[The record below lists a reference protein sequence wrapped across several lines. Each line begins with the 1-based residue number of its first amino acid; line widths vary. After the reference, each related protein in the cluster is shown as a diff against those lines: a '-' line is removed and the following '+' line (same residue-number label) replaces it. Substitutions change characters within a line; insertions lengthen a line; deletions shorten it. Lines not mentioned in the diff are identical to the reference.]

1 MVVWR
6 EWLPEHLAEES
17 AREEPARFHALSL
30 ALEEDWRAQDPTA
43 PDHEHVR
50 LWVSIV
56 NTFYAAKASYD
67 SADVE
72 RIVRVALEIILN
84 SDTDV
89 VAQVRWA
96 TCAAKLLRR
105 FRRTLRLEVPWRP
118 LYDLLRRVHFSDS
131 VSYQGAAV
139 MESHKEALT
148 QLIRKS
154 RRFFPEGSAAEIWA
168 EFRGGLQDTHQPAAF
183 ESLGWLVLL
192 MPTLAAG
199 RGEGDWDA
207 WLPLWLDT
215 WAKVMYSGYWD
226 CLWMALLARLI
237 KHDTTGIVRWHLH
250 LDAIYTRIVSYF
262 QVPVGTS
269 SASIPIHRTAPQ
281 DCETLFGGECTSKS
295 STSAKIIVYLL
306 GRCPEPG
313 AHAMTVATEDSV
325 ASTAMRAA
333 GGTREEVDDGVT
345 ARLDRLVDLLE
356 QYFHPS
362 NGGRW
367 TSSLSRFLRHLMDYF
382 TRRLQLD
389 AELRQLREAGG
400 GGEGAAAL
408 APGARRVLPAPVQ
421 RRFVR
426 AVLRLAG
433 RAQYSK
439 DNGLMDCAC
448 GVLSSAAYV
457 APDLVLPLVHQ
468 RFETA
473 FETVTAAHLLVTAIH
488 TLGLCARPLLLA
500 GLRVSELGAP
510 EEAPSG
516 SYRPEMRDFEA
527 AREIVAAALTA
538 TLPGIDA
545 NDPPKTLACYR
556 LYCSVLSA
564 TGGFAGAAEA
574 TILPLY
580 TEEWVEDLLGRT
592 FAVMSNLD
600 TDVSVGAQ
608 DTTTTAAMAANDM
621 RGSFLLLGTS
631 MFRPLMELLFSRLPA
646 ELQAIAIR
654 RVSRFLVT
662 TTLPGVT
669 TEGSVLCNAA
679 TCANPTLAASEILAP
694 LLEATIDELPAPRVE
709 PKSRAM
715 HLSSAVEGTLLW
727 RLGLLSASLYHLGP
741 AVLPYVSKLQV
752 AIDRGMAL
760 VDSPRVQEATARVLS
775 AVLGTLTSYF
785 PTDQYAPPQELLETS
800 MLEVWVSSTSKE
812 PRPAWHLPS
821 AAELKCAEGLV
832 DKYLHAPLGELQALR
847 GGEAGGPAPARSK
860 AEKDEL
866 RRRLVAVEAVLHG
879 VRTSMPDF
887 DWGPAQGGAAGAA
900 PLRVVG
906 ELGARLPL
914 LAGAREKLASA
925 LLRAFEWTNEQDSD
939 SLKAV
944 LRTVNMTMSVGAN
957 EYNDAN
963 QSMGAWRADEQAL
976 SEAAVG
982 GELYS
987 GVLGELSP
995 EAWKRH
1001 RPRWLTIERCFLHNL
1016 WRASQAAYRPWAST
1030 ACLEPSLDMV
1040 PPAYRQLFSL
1050 LVSCSTNSYKGVR
1063 DTALAVLERSLKRL
1077 PCLARLAMSP
1087 MLFALAGVHA
1097 EDVPASNGESAALGN
1112 LDTVLQQL
1120 KKVAESRSAAAPS
1133 DPAAPPSNAAEEQR
1147 MEAMALGAC
1156 TVLRGRAC
1164 WRLAG
1169 RNPVAMAVV
1178 MRALCL
1184 SSEHT
1189 SLRSQAAINDLFLVL
1204 SLRFIR
1210 PPPLMRA
1217 QLQASVGS
1225 ALPQIEELAEDLLA
1239 MAGSAASKMHWRYNL
1254 VVNTFLLFL
1263 LPVREPGLA
1272 GRLLAHFLSLLTGQI
1287 LPLRQLALAA
1297 ASFQVSS
1304 LGAFGADSPLG
1315 EAMTK
1320 AVADAV
1326 AAPAYASELLTNL
1339 AHNHVALT
1347 AAEAGGEAQ
1356 RSRGMMSMSREEAVV
1371 KSICVTLNR
1380 FQEWPLM
1387 SKRPAVMKGG
1397 QFLILHV
1404 RSIRQ
1409 LAALAPQAWGAA
1421 LAAPLARALED
1432 QSNLAEKTTVCAAAE
1447 VMAGLL
1453 ASGAAFAAP
1462 APGQPSAWEAWLRGL
1477 LRASLAGSPLELA
1490 DMWGLVVRYGVGS
1503 LVQGGD
1509 DSRLTT
1515 LLELVAEPTEPGA
1528 PSSAVVKHLKVVSSA
1543 LSELLTH
1550 GHTGRPAARAFQATV
1565 LQELLQLMATPLNSV
1580 RREVAKCMTLLCAA
1594 RGQPGPSARGASPAS
1609 PAAPRATFAEMLARE
1624 EGGAPGALEAAL
1636 AGLEATLVAS
1646 LAEGV
1651 PYVLRNSAPGGAGPS
1666 RMAGRAGGGEG
1677 SEGAAAGAGEGGAME
1692 VDPPAAAA
1700 GDEHEAAVAR
1710 LGTALQFVIRAM
1722 RSCHA
1727 TACGDALLGCLGPL
1741 LCVQEMPD
1749 PELQPLAME
1758 AKTAFALLKYLPLR
1772 AAQLPALLG
1781 ELTAAKEK
1789 EPWHARAAALVFVQ
1803 YFWFRQVFMLAG
1815 REAEGIRETVVG
1827 LLSDRKLE
1835 VQELAAATLSGI
1847 LKGAPA
1853 AEGHALRGRLVA
1865 EVAALRAAGG
1875 GGRRRAR
1882 ARTALAPS
1890 DSAASLEALARRH
1903 APVLGLKGFVL
1914 STPYDVPRWLPE
1926 VLMALVSV
1934 SGEPPP
1940 IKTTVERSLGEFRRT
1955 HEEVGLQECRDYF
1968 DAEQWEAIQDVTSTA
1983 SYFV

>member
-237 KHDTTGIVRWHLH
+237 KHDTTGIVCWHLH

-345 ARLDRLVDLLE
+345 AGLDRLVDLLE

-389 AELRQLREAGG
+389 AELRQLREAGR

-694 LLEATIDELPAPRVE
+694 LLEATIDELPAPRAE

-1097 EDVPASNGESAALGN
+1097 EDVPASNGESAALDN

-1421 LAAPLARALED
+1421 LAAPLAGALED

-1447 VMAGLL
+1447 PGRQPAG
-1453 ASGAAFAAP
+1453 AGGHVGPRRGATA
-1462 APGQPSAWEAWLRGL
+1462 
-1477 LRASLAGSPLELA
+1477 
-1490 DMWGLVVRYGVGS
+1490 VGG

-1528 PSSAVVKHLKVVSSA
+1528 PSSAVVKHLK
-1543 LSELLTH
+1543 
-1550 GHTGRPAARAFQATV
+1550 ATV
-1565 LQELLQLMATPLNSV
+1565 LQELLLLMATPLNSV

-1609 PAAPRATFAEMLARE
+1609 PAAPRATLPEMLARE

-1646 LAEGV
+1646 LARACRTANGAEG
-1651 PYVLRNSAPGGAGPS
+1651 G
-1666 RMAGRAGGGEG
+1666 
-1677 SEGAAAGAGEGGAME
+1677 EGAAAGAGEGGAME

-1853 AEGHALRGRLVA
+1853 AEGHALRGRLMA
-1865 EVAALRAAGG
+1865 E
-1875 GGRRRAR
+1875 
-1882 ARTALAPS
+1882 
-1890 DSAASLEALARRH
+1890 
-1903 APVLGLKGFVL
+1903 GFVL